1 MREGS
6 TKQRI
11 LAEAKRLFAAH
22 GYGSTGMD
30 RLAEA
35 VGIRAPSLYKHYAG
49 KEAILLAILEDI
61 RENESATALLE
72 DVADV
77 SEIADENAF
86 RDAVVARVRTLLDDE
101 AMTESRR
108 FLQALTLTDERVVAL
123 RFARRDAAIKAV
135 EALLER
141 MILERILKDEDV
153 HTMAM
158 QLLSPILLAIEMCD
172 VMPSRQR
179 EALSAVRA
187 HAASFFRL
195 YRRPTD
201 SARDR
206 HTPLGRPMPGFLM

>member
-61 RENESATALLE
+61 RENESEIDLFE
-72 DVADV
+72 DVSDV
-77 SEIADENAF
+77 QEFADESTF
-86 RDAVVARVRTLLDDE
+86 SDAVVSRVRALLDDE
-101 AMTESRR
+101 AQTESRR
-108 FLQALTLTDERVVAL
+108 FLQTLSLSDTRVAAL
-123 RFARRDAAIKAV
+123 RLKRHDAAMKAI
-135 EALLER
+135 EATLER

-153 HTMAM
+153 HVMAM
-158 QLLSPILLAIEMCD
+158 QLLSPIMLAIEMCD

>member
-11 LAEAKRLFAAH
+11 LAEAKSLFAAH

-61 RENESATALLE
+61 RENERAIDLFE
-72 DVADV
+72 DVSDV
-77 SEIADENAF
+77 SDIADENAF
-86 RDAVVARVRTLLDDE
+86 RDAVVERVRALLDDE
-101 AMTESRR
+101 ELRESRR
-108 FLQALTLTDERVVAL
+108 FLQTLSLSDARVAACRL
-123 RFARRDAAIKAV
+123 ARHDAAMKAL
-135 EALLER
+135 ESTLER

-153 HTMAM
+153 HVMAL
-158 QLLSPILLAIEMCD
+158 QLLSPILLAIELCD
-172 VMPSRQR
+172 TMPTRKR
-179 EALSAVRA
+179 EVLATCSA

>member
-61 RENESATALLE
+61 RKNESAIDLFE
-72 DVADV
+72 NVADV
-77 SEIADENAF
+77 SDIADENAF
-86 RDAVVARVRTLLDDE
+86 ADAAVSHVRTLLDDE
-101 AMTESRR
+101 SMTESRR
-108 FLQALTLTDERVVAL
+108 FLQALSLTDERVAAHH
-123 RFARRDAAIKAV
+123 FARRDALLKAA
-135 EALLER
+135 EELIER
-141 MILERILKDEDV
+141 MILERILKDEDIHV
-153 HTMAM
+153 MAL
-158 QLLSPILLAIEMCD
+158 QLLSPIFVAVEMCD
-172 VMPSRQR
+172 VMPTRER
-179 EALSAVRA
+179 EALTTVRA

-195 YRRPTD
+195 YRRSTD